1 MAKKVN
7 AINGIQANDT
17 TMNAVVST
25 RRTTRRGKTKD
36 VAIQSHAHVDE
47 YTRKLE
53 IGKAKAAQKAA
64 DYKVMCD
71 RLDEAYDK
79 YAKHMADAF
88 GEGVRLMMR
97 NSATIQGNENDYAA
111 AKEREFVAAANG
123 RDVAHAL
130 HMADEFTVAEA
141 VADST
146 VKTATK
152 TATKKTTKTATKKTA
167 TKKTAAKKTT
177 KTATKTATKTENPEM
192 TELTALYNQG
202 LISETLFKAM
212 SAKFST
218 ENVESEKKTA
228 PRRRTTSKGGRK
240 VDMTNIRTIT
250 AKNGVEYMVGDFT
263 HTQTGE
269 KLYGVW
275 MESKT
280 DDGVKWL
287 KDTFGVHYSPFAAAF
302 VFNYKPDTYLKSGK
316 AKKTT
321 KKTA

>member
-25 RRTTRRGKTKD
+25 RKTTRRGKTKD

-47 YTRKLE
+47 YTRRLE

-97 NSATIQGNENDYAA
+97 NSATIESNEVDSVA
-111 AKEREFVAAANG
+111 AKERETVAEANK
-123 RDVAHAL
+123 RDVARDL
-130 HMADEFTVAEA
+130 HDPEIYTVKEA

-146 VKTATK
+146 VKTK
-152 TATKKTTKTATKKTA
+152 TAAKKTA

-177 KTATKTATKTENPEM
+177 KTAAKKTVAKTENPEM

-218 ENVESEKKTA
+218 ENAESEKKTA

>member
-1 MAKKVN
+1 MAKNVN

-25 RRTTRRGKTKD
+25 RKTTRRGKTKD

-97 NSATIQGNENDYAA
+97 NSATIQGNENDSAA

-123 RDVAHAL
+123 REVAHAL

-146 VKTATK
+146 VKA
-152 TATKKTTKTATKKTA
+152 KKTA
-167 TKKTAAKKTT
+167 TKKTAAKKTAT
-177 KTATKTATKTENPEM
+177 KKTTKKTATKTENPEM
-192 TELTALYNQG
+192 AELTALYNQG
-202 LISETLFKAM
+202 LISESLFKAM

-228 PRRRTTSKGGRK
+228 PRRRTSKGGRK
-240 VDMTNIRTIT
+240 VDMTNVRTVT
-250 AKNGVEYMVGDFT
+250 AKNGTEYMVGDFT

-316 AKKTT
+316 AKKTA
-321 KKTA
+321 KKSA

>member
-7 AINGIQANDT
+7 TINGIQANDVT
-17 TMNAVVST
+17 ANAVVST
-25 RRTTRRGKTKD
+25 RKSTRRGKTKD
-36 VAIQSHAHVDE
+36 VTIQSHAHVDE
-47 YTRKLE
+47 YTRRLE
-53 IGKAKAAQKAA
+53 IGKAKAVQKAA

-71 RLDEAYDK
+71 RLDDAYDK

-88 GEGVRLMMR
+88 GESVRLMVR
-97 NSATIQGNENDYAA
+97 NSATIQGNENDSAA

-123 RDVAHAL
+123 REVAHAL
-130 HMADEFTVAEA
+130 HMADEFTVKEA

-146 VKTATK
+146 VKTK
-152 TATKKTTKTATKKTA
+152 TAAKKTATKKTA

-177 KTATKTATKTENPEM
+177 KTATKTDNPEM

-202 LISETLFKAM
+202 LISESLFKAM

-218 ENVESEKKTA
+218 ENMESEKKTA
-228 PRRRTTSKGGRK
+228 PRRRTTNKGGRK

>member
-7 AINGIQANDT
+7 AINGIQANDA
-17 TMNAVVST
+17 TMNAVIST
-25 RRTTRRGKTKD
+25 RKTTRRGKTKD
-36 VAIQSHAHVDE
+36 VAIQSHSHVDE

-64 DYKVMCD
+64 DYKIMCD

-97 NSATIQGNENDYAA
+97 NSATIESNEVDSVA
-111 AKEREFVAAANG
+111 AKERETVAEANK
-123 RDVAHAL
+123 REVAHAL
-130 HMADEFTVAEA
+130 HMAEDFTVAEA

-146 VKTATK
+146 VKNKTDAKK
-152 TATKKTTKTATKKTA
+152 TATKKTTKKTATKTATKKTA
-167 TKKTAAKKTT
+167 TK
-177 KTATKTATKTENPEM
+177 TENPEM
-192 TELTALYNQG
+192 AELTALYNQG

-212 SAKFST
+212 SAKFSA

-240 VDMTNIRTIT
+240 VEMTNERTVT

-280 DDGVKWL
+280 DNGVKWL